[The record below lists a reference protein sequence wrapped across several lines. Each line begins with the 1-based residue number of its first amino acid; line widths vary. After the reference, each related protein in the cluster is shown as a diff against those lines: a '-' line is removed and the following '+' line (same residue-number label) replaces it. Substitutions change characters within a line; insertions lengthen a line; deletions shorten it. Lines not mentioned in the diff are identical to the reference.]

1 MDMARNTIGTRKSR
15 SVKRV
20 RHPPQFYTALSK
32 CNEAIVRCTSEDD
45 LFQAICRDV
54 VDFGAMTMAWVGMV
68 DVDGRH
74 VRPVASYGTGQ
85 TCLDGIDVTLDDDP
99 AGCGMVGT
107 AIRES
112 RPVWIQDCHRAE
124 FAAKRHAGIE
134 DDEWGAAAAL
144 PLSREDVVIGAL
156 ALYSADVDAFSDDV
170 RKLLGEMAIDIC
182 FALDNF
188 AHEAERKLT
197 TNKLIASELRYR
209 RLFESTKDGILV
221 LNAESGDVVDVNPFL
236 IKMMSLSHADFIAM
250 KVWELPFFQEILPGR
265 GGFFELQQENYRR
278 FENLLLTAMDG
289 RRFHVEFI
297 VNTYSVDG
305 DRVVQFNIRDMT
317 ERQQVKQQLLESE
330 ARYKR
335 ITDGLTDYQY
345 TVNVENGSARE
356 SLHSPGCVTVTGYTP
371 EEFSNDPYLWIQ
383 IVAPEDRD
391 KIRNHIRQVLAG
403 EDIPPVEYRIIRKD
417 GQMRWVSD
425 TTIMFKDTSG
435 KLLSYDGV
443 IKDITERKVAEE
455 QIQRYV
461 AQLQDAFMRTV
472 NVATTLSEMRD
483 PYTAGH
489 ERRTALIA
497 AAIGSEMGLDEFR
510 IEGLRVSGQL
520 HDIGKI
526 SIPTEI
532 LVKPGRITAAEYTL
546 IKEHTQFGYEA
557 LKDVGFPWPVALV
570 ALQHHE
576 RMDGSGYPH
585 GLRGES
591 IMLESRIMAVAD
603 VVEAM
608 ASHRPYR
615 PGHGIAKAL
624 VEIERGMGTFYDEV
638 VASACLRIF
647 REKGFALPA

>member
-1 MDMARNTIGTRKSR
+1 MDMPRKMKAGPRSR
-15 SVKRV
+15 HV
-20 RHPPQFYTALSK
+20 PQFYTALSK
-32 CNEAIVRCTSEDD
+32 CNEAIVRCTSEEE

-54 VDFGAMTMAWVGMV
+54 VDYGAMTMAWVGMV
-68 DVDGRH
+68 GVDGRR
-74 VRPVASYGTGQ
+74 VKPVASYGAGVN
-85 TCLDGIDVTLDDDP
+85 CLDGIDITLDADP
-99 AGCGMVGT
+99 AGCGMVGE
-107 AIRES
+107 AIREG
-112 RPVWIQDCHRAE
+112 RPVWIQDCHKAP
-124 FAAKRHAGIE
+124 FAVIRHAGME
-134 DDEWGAAAAL
+134 HGQWGAAAAL
-144 PLSREDVVIGAL
+144 PLSRDAVVIGAL
-156 ALYSADVDAFSDDV
+156 ALYSAQTNAFSDDV
-170 RKLLGEMAIDIC
+170 RKLLGEMVTDIC

-197 TNKLIASELRYR
+197 TNKLVASELRYR

-221 LNAESGDVVDVNPFL
+221 INAETGDVVDVNPYL
-236 IKMMSLSHADFIAM
+236 IKMMSFEHRDFIEQ
-250 KVWELPFFQEILPGR
+250 KVWELPFFRDILPDR
-265 GGFFELQQENYRR
+265 DSFVELQWRNYHR
-278 FENLLLTAMDG
+278 FENLSLTAMDG

-305 DRVVQFNIRDMT
+305 EKVVQFNIRDIT
-317 ERQQVKQQLLESE
+317 ERQLVKQQLLESE
-330 ARYKR
+330 ARYRR

-345 TVNVENGSARE
+345 TVRIENGSARE
-356 SLHSPGCVTVTGYTP
+356 SLHSPGCLAVTGFTP
-371 EEFSNDPYLWIQ
+371 DEFSRDPYLWIQ

-391 KIRNHIRQVLAG
+391 KIRDHISRILAG
-403 EDIPPVEYRIIRKD
+403 EDVQPVEYRILRKD

-435 KLLSYDGV
+435 NLLSYDGV
-443 IKDITERKVAEE
+443 IKDITERKTAEE

-461 AQLQDAFMRTV
+461 TQLQDAFMRTV

-489 ERRTALIA
+489 ERRTAQIA
-497 AAIGSEMGLDEFR
+497 AAIGGEMGLDEFR
-510 IEGLRVSGQL
+510 IEGLRVAGQL

-532 LVKPGRITAAEYTL
+532 LVKPGRITASEYTL
-546 IKEHTQFGYEA
+546 IKDHPQFGFDA

-585 GLRGES
+585 GLRGDS
-591 IMLESRIMAVAD
+591 IMLESRILGVAD

-615 PGHGIAKAL
+615 PGHGIEKAL
-624 VEIERGMGTFYDEV
+624 AEIERGMGNFYDAEV
-638 VASACLRIF
+638 AASCLRLF
-647 REKGFALPA
+647 REKGFVLPA